1 MVKSWD
7 DFDNGCIPMHGG
19 VLFTYLVDRLTARY
33 LIALYYVFRRPVH
46 ATGTVE

>member
-19 VLFTYLVDRLTARY
+19 ANMVSDVLFTYLVGWQHV
-33 LIALYYVFRRPVH
+33 I
-46 ATGTVE
+46 